1 VRNPYSKVSQLSR
14 RSFLVLAPLSVVTLT
29 ACSSQ
34 SASGDGALVAWPA
47 RNLWPAEFQ
56 QAAPEVQEAYR
67 FAVANPMVLQYI
79 PCFCGCVNQG
89 HTSNKD
95 CYVRE
100 FRPDGSVLLEPM
112 SFG

>member
-1 VRNPYSKVSQLSR
+1 MLGAHSRVPRFSR
-14 RSFLVLAPLSVVTLT
+14 RSFLVLLPLSAVALA
-29 ACSSQ
+29 ACSGHSG
-34 SASGDGALVAWPA
+34 SGDGALVAWPA

-56 QAAPEVQEAYR
+56 KAAPEVQEAYR
-67 FAVANPMVLQYI
+67 FAVANPTVLQYI